1 MEDRSGPNLAALRA
15 EDGGLPAVTEFFSA
29 LIETRCTGEFAQWG
43 CMVSSAHAGAENSDP
58 QVRAL
63 LDRRHQRL
71 RDALHTALLTAH
83 HQGQFA
89 EEADPASAADVLALP
104 AHGVNLRSRAGADA
118 GRLRR
123 TVAAAITAVAR
134 GREATAPQTP

>member
-1 MEDRSGPNLAALRA
+1 MEDCSGPNIAALRA

-58 QVRAL
+58 PGARPPRPPAPAAARRPAHRAPEGASPGEL
-63 LDRRHQRL
+63 
-71 RDALHTALLTAH
+71 
-83 HQGQFA
+83 A

-104 AHGVNLRSRAGADA
+104 AHDVNLRSRAGADA